1 MSTIPYETWGS
12 EGIVC
17 RVLFLVVVRE
27 SLFQKCSTTEDQNY
41 EEEEK
46 SNTS

>member
-1 MSTIPYETWGS
+1 MRL
-12 EGIVC
+12 EGLKELCVEW
-17 RVLFLVVVRE
+17 VLFLVVVRE

-46 SNTS
+46 SKTS